1 MNAVDRQRR
10 TNARRIA
17 EVGVA
22 PAAPAAAPA
31 VAAERWPEP
40 GPDLPHPLPLAAQDR
55 ADALSGTPVV
65 IDLLADPDGP
75 RAVVALAGQPVHGH
89 VVLSDDSTAV
99 YTSAP
104 GYTGA
109 DVFGYRLTDARGRV
123 RRVTVTVSVCV
134 APSAEPASAEAV
146 LAYAA

>member
-17 EVGVA
+17 ET
-22 PAAPAAAPA
+22 PAALAVPAAEAP
-31 VAAERWPEP
+31 VEPEYP
-40 GPDLPHPLPLAAQDR
+40 YPLPLVAQDR
-55 ADALSGTPVV
+55 ADALSGAPVT
-65 IDLLADPDGP
+65 IDLLADDAGP
-75 RAVVALAGQPVHGH
+75 RAVVALAGQPLHGH

-104 GYTGA
+104 GYAGT
-109 DVFGYRLTDARGRV
+109 DSFSYRLVDTRDRV
-123 RRVTVTVSVCV
+123 HRVTVTVSVA
-134 APSAEPASAEAV
+134 APDEPAAACAV